1 MSINVVVIDMFMVV
15 LSLLDIFING
25 YKLRNLINI
34 KLLISIVLINSS
46 KNLVMNN
53 VIFLRN
59 FDG

>member
-1 MSINVVVIDMFMVV
+1 MVIDMFMVV